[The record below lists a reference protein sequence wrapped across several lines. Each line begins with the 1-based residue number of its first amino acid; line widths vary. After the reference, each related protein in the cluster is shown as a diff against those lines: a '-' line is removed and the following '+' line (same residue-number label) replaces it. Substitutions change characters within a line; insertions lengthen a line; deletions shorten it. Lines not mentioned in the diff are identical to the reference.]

1 MRGLLCET
9 QKKEFGCSGRGRS
22 SFSEGETEGLRR
34 ASEPSV
40 LCCFFGLVGVI
51 RQLAGQ
57 VSDVAGNSYTGSSL
71 LSGRAGGYVLM
82 AVVAFWA
89 GVLVAVLI
97 REYRRRTHKNEC
109 GGSGK

>member
-1 MRGLLCET
+1 MRNTEERIRLLRERAE
-9 QKKEFGCSGRGRS
+9 Q
-22 SFSEGETEGLRR
+22 LQRR
-34 ASEPSV
+34 RDRRLTACV
-40 LCCFFGLVGVI
+40 GAVCLMLFFGLVGVI

-71 LSGRAGGYVLM
+71 LSGRAGGYVLL

-89 GVLVAVLI
+89 GVLVAVLL